1 MKKII
6 AIAMALVMMMAIA
19 VPAFAADAKI
29 EKDDANQSGQ
39 ATVATTTSDTDA
51 TYTVSYP
58 AATTIAW
65 GVTDA
70 VNVNYTVTSQLPI
83 GATLKVSVAA
93 DNNGLMT
100 STNAPD
106 YNLTY
111 TLTGGA
117 EETFAEINN
126 ATAPQ
131 TDVTVAIADFSQAV
145 PDVYQG
151 TLTYTVVY
159 TA

>member
-6 AIAMALVMMMAIA
+6 AIVMALVMMMAVT
-19 VPAFAADAKI
+19 VPAFAAEIK
-29 EKDDANQSGQ
+29 KDDANQFGQ

-51 TYTVSYP
+51 TYTVTYP

-65 GVTDA
+65 GDTA
-70 VNVNYTVTSQLPI
+70 AKNVNYTVTSQLPI

-93 DNNGLMT
+93 DNGGKMT

-106 YNLTY
+106 YELVY
-111 TLTGGA
+111 ALAGGA
-117 EETFAEINN
+117 EETFSEINN
-126 ATAPQ
+126 NVAPATP
-131 TDVTVAIADFSQAV
+131 VEVSIADFSQAV

-159 TA
+159 TAA

>member
-6 AIAMALVMMMAIA
+6 AIAMALVMMMVIC
-19 VPAFAADAKI
+19 VPAFAAEI
-29 EKDDANQSGQ
+29 NKDSAQAGQ
-39 ATVATTTSDTDA
+39 ATVATTTSETDA
-51 TYTVSYP
+51 TYTVTYP

-65 GVTDA
+65 GDTNA
-70 VNVNYTVTSQLPI
+70 VNVNYSVTSQLPI

-93 DNNGLMT
+93 DNGGKMT

-106 YNLTY
+106 YELVY

-126 ATAPQ
+126 AVAPA
-131 TDVTVAIADFSQAV
+131 TDVTVAIADFSAAV

-159 TA
+159 TAA